1 MQALVQDAIR
11 NDIDWAP
18 TNLKTLIVL
27 QEKTGEDLSKPIQIF
42 EKYIALS
49 VQLEKE
55 RRVESV
61 LL

>member
-1 MQALVQDAIR
+1 MQSLVQEAIH

-18 TNLKTLIVL
+18 SNLATLRVL

-49 VQLEKE
+49 LQL
-55 RRVESV
+55 
-61 LL
+61 